1 MQTQKASPI
10 TAKIYT
16 PTAILKA
23 YTVLQKYQNQTLP
36 LVTVTTAQGVISLL
50 QKLNTILTP
59 SSTPHSFIY

>member
-10 TAKIYT
+10 TATLNT

-23 YTVLQKYQNQTLP
+23 YTVLQKYQNWTLP

-50 QKLNTILTP
+50 QN
-59 SSTPHSFIY
+59 